1 MTILYDGHG
10 APITST
16 IHEADDQSSTP
27 STYEQPGESYV
38 RCVCGWEGESQA
50 SIAGG
55 AIPPGALFREHLDD
69 VDEQD
74 GADCGDG
81 GAA

>member
-16 IHEADDQSSTP
+16 IHEMVDESHES

-38 RCVCGWEGESQA
+38 RCVCGWEGESIA

-55 AIPPGALFREHLDD
+55 AIPPGAMFRGHLDD
-69 VDEQD
+69 VD
-74 GADCGDG
+74 G